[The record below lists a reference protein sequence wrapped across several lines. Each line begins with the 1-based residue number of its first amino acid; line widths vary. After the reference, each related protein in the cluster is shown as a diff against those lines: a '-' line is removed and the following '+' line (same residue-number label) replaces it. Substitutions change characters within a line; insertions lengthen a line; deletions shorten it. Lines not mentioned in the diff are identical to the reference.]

1 MGEVEVGWFD
11 SVAAIGDADGFVD
24 EGEGVGGD
32 TAKSTEG
39 VVVGGDT
46 TESTGFWVGSLDEV
60 IGFTVGVSM
69 LVGESVSLESDAGL
83 EVGTGILLLVG
94 AAVALLVVTCAV
106 GAAVVALLVAASVG
120 ALLVLA

>member
-1 MGEVEVGWFD
+1 
-11 SVAAIGDADGFVD
+11 VD
-24 EGEGVGGD
+24 EGKGVGD
-32 TAKSTEG
+32 DNTG
-39 VVVGGDT
+39 VAVGGDT
-46 TESTGFWVGSLDEV
+46 TESTGFWVGSPEEI

-106 GAAVVALLVAASVG
+106 GAAVVALLLAASVGALLVVTCAVGAAVVALLVAASVG